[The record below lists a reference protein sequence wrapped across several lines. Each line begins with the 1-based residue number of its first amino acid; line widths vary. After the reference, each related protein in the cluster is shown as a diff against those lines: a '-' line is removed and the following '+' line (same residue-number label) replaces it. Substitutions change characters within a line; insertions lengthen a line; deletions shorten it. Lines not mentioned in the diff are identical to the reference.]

1 MILKTITKQIDMTS
15 VITGDI
21 INSTEHKDPNVWLNP
36 LRNALEQIADDTKNW
51 EIFRG
56 DSFQIE
62 VNDVYKCF
70 INAVYIKACIKMVKG
85 LDVRVAIGLGT
96 KTYEGKTITESNGSA
111 FQESGNLLEHLKQVK
126 TNLKLK
132 GTGNIQL
139 DSELNLYL
147 KLISILMDNWTVNSA
162 EIVKLYLENQN
173 KIQKELAKL
182 IGISQDAVSKRMKRA
197 YLDEILEV
205 NQMLKQKM
213 AQIHAS
219 NN

>member
-1 MILKTITKQIDMTS
+1 MTG

-21 INSTEHKDPNVWLNP
+21 INSTEYSDPNVWLNP
-36 LRNALEQIADDTKNW
+36 LKQALKQADNNSKNW

-56 DSFQIE
+56 DSFQIQ
-62 VNDVYKCF
+62 VNDVYQCF

-85 LDVRVAIGLGT
+85 LDVRMAIGIGSIT
-96 KTYEGKTITESNGSA
+96 FRGNTVTESNGSA
-111 FQESGNLLEHLKQVK
+111 FQNSGNLLELLKQTK
-126 TNLKLK
+126 TNLKVK
-132 GTGNIQL
+132 GAGNI
-139 DSELNLYL
+139 DGELNLYL
-147 KLISILMDNWTVNSA
+147 KLINILMDNWSVNSA
-162 EIVKLYLENQN
+162 EIIKLHLENEN

-205 NQMLKQKM
+205 NNMFKQKI
-213 AQIHAS
+213 AQIHAF